1 MRRDGYLQRS
11 SESSQPLWPR
21 THTDSICSALQNNNI
36 LAMNIVETE
45 IKGVFIIEPKVFGDN
60 RGYFFESFSQRE
72 FESVIG
78 PVTFVQDNQSKS
90 SYGVVRGLHFQK
102 PPHAQAKLVRVVKG
116 KVLDVAVDLRKD
128 SPTFGKYIAVELS
141 DENHR
146 QVFIP
151 KGFAHGFSVLS
162 EEAVFQYKCDEYS
175 AHVAE
180 AAIAWDDQDLN
191 IDWKVPAEAVLLSAK
206 DRNHPT
212 LKEFISM

>member
-1 MRRDGYLQRS
+1 M
-11 SESSQPLWPR
+11 
-21 THTDSICSALQNNNI
+21 
-36 LAMNIVETE
+36 AMNIIETE
-45 IKGVFIIEPKVFGDN
+45 IKGVFIIEPKVFSDS

-72 FESVIG
+72 FDSAIG

-116 KVLDVAVDLRKD
+116 KVLDVAVDMRKN
-128 SPTFGKYIAVELS
+128 SPTFGKHVAVELS

-162 EEAVFQYKCDEYS
+162 EEAVFQYKCDEYYAPES
-175 AHVAE
+175 E
-180 AAIAWDDQDLN
+180 AAIAWDDKDLN
-191 IDWKVPAEAVLLSAK
+191 IDWKVSADDVVLSPK
-206 DRNHPT
+206 DKCHPT
-212 LKEFISM
+212 FNEFISK

>member
-1 MRRDGYLQRS
+1 M
-11 SESSQPLWPR
+11 
-21 THTDSICSALQNNNI
+21 DSICSALQSNNI

-128 SPTFGKYIAVELS
+128 SPTFGKYMAVELS

-162 EEAVFQYKCDEYS
+162 EEAVFQYKCDDYYAPES
-175 AHVAE
+175 E

-191 IDWKVPAEAVLLSAK
+191 IDWKVPAEAVVLSAK

-212 LKEFISM
+212 LKEFISK